1 MARPPRPGRAA
12 LYIFCMRCERR
23 AALALPARRP
33 VLYRDLPCLVLLYPR
48 ARPSAESGKCWMSLR
63 KEPHPPI
70 RGGAQWRHDWANPY
84 FARAGRPRGQR
95 RTQQVRP
102 ASRSP
107 VASAALFASAAQ
119 GQRPVGAPTRER
131 RPTNGR
137 RCRWRR
143 GYHDKWKLRRNAR
156 DGRGP
161 GRSEASQRATCHAQ
175 HGFQQYFRGRP
186 GHITRRSP
194 CFLLKL
200 SIALRVRGRA
210 RPGARPS
217 TSDTRGAEWAAR
229 CGDELVSK

>member
-1 MARPPRPGRAA
+1 MLDVVAKGAAPRQFEAGRSGGTTGRTLISPEPGDLAA
-12 LYIFCMRCERR
+12 NAGHNKCVQRR
-23 AALALPARRP
+23 AVPWQ
-33 VLYRDLPCLVLLYPR
+33 VQPCLHL
-48 ARPSAESGKCWMSLR
+48 LR
-63 KEPHPPI
+63 KDSA
-70 RGGAQWRHDWANPY
+70 RWAP
-84 FARAGRPRGQR
+84 
-95 RTQQVRP
+95 T
-102 ASRSP
+102 
-107 VASAALFASAAQ
+107 
-119 GQRPVGAPTRER
+119 TRER